1 MVQRDVQCSW
11 TTAWTCPLA
20 TPALWNYTAC
30 GKQQER
36 HIKSQPA
43 RAADNHCP
51 ATAET
56 RQGGAQPGLDRGR
69 LQGPMAIQSRAQRR
83 TGSYKRVEVFL
94 GVEAAIALRQLMRS
108 RSAREV
114 VEALLLAEKQRMKEH
129 PLGVKYQ
136 EVVF

>member
-1 MVQRDVQCSW
+1 
-11 TTAWTCPLA
+11 
-20 TPALWNYTAC
+20 
-30 GKQQER
+30 
-36 HIKSQPA
+36 
-43 RAADNHCP
+43 
-51 ATAET
+51 
-56 RQGGAQPGLDRGR
+56 
-69 LQGPMAIQSRAQRR
+69 MAIQSRAQRR

>member
-1 MVQRDVQCSW
+1 MRQ
-11 TTAWTCPLA
+11 TAGEAHCI
-20 TPALWNYTAC
+20 
-30 GKQQER
+30 E
-36 HIKSQPA
+36 SQPA

-56 RQGGAQPGLDRGR
+56 RQGRTAGPGTWPPSRPYGHPKPGAAENGQ
-69 LQGPMAIQSRAQRR
+69 LQAGGGISGGGSRNRI
-83 TGSYKRVEVFL
+83 
-94 GVEAAIALRQLMRS
+94 AAIDAGWQIGQ
-108 RSAREV
+108 EV

>member
-1 MVQRDVQCSW
+1 MKANQHAPRTTTVQRRQ
-11 TTAWTCPLA
+11 
-20 TPALWNYTAC
+20 
-30 GKQQER
+30 R
-36 HIKSQPA
+36 HAK
-43 RAADNHCP
+43 
-51 ATAET
+51 
-56 RQGGAQPGLDRGR
+56 GVQPGLERGR

-94 GVEAAIALRQLMRS
+94 GVEAIALRQLMRDG

-136 EVVF
+136 EVVFLMN